1 MKTYNGKVISKKHIA
16 NVIKSMDVTRICKL
30 YKEFHGYVPTE
41 ERPTPLAISTGNHNE
56 TRQIYYTCM
65 NVYDVRRW
73 AEQFVTSQKAGRQLY
88 YLFMNKNV
96 QRWAYRSD
104 VEETASHSRHGVC
117 EPLRKQYIVEYLKK
131 QCLDPESNYAKRPML
146 GYTHLY
152 FCSPVY
158 GHSDYNK
165 WRALPIKGNERFCEL
180 VIKYADRFF
189 GPIYDK

>member
-1 MKTYNGKVISKKHIA
+1 MKTFNGKVISKKNIA
-16 NVIKSMDVTRICKL
+16 NIIKSMDVTRICKL
-30 YKEFHGYVPTE
+30 YKEFHGYVPTD
-41 ERPTPLAISTGNHNE
+41 ERPTRLAILTGNHNE
-56 TRQIYYTCM
+56 TKQIYYTCM
-65 NVYDVRRW
+65 DSYAVYSWTR
-73 AEQFVTSQKAGRQLY
+73 QFVTSTKAGTQLY
-88 YLFMNKNV
+88 YLFHSKNV

-104 VEETASHSRHGVC
+104 VEETASHSKHGVY
-117 EPLRKQYIVEYLKK
+117 EPLRRQYIVECLKK
-131 QCLDPESNYAKRPML
+131 ECLDPESNYAKRPMM
-146 GYTHLY
+146 GHTHLY